1 MQTIAM
7 GVDFDEDVWYNN
19 LAKFGMN
26 IGGSIMVDSNGMVC
40 EYDDYELPPVPE
52 VVTPEMI
59 ERRNEL
65 MHEFDDFVKR
75 VKANRHLIKEPTF
88 N

>member
-1 MQTIAM
+1 
-7 GVDFDEDVWYNN
+7 
-19 LAKFGMN
+19 
-26 IGGSIMVDSNGMVC
+26 MVDINGMVC

-59 ERRNEL
+59 KRRNEL
-65 MHEFDDFVKR
+65 MRELEELSER
-75 VKANRHLIKEPTF
+75 LLATRHLIKEPTF